1 VATILLTG
9 ASGFI
14 GSRLTHALSTDGHRV
29 VALSRRATADGVAWD
44 PARRWLDSA
53 RLTEIAPDVVVN
65 LAGEP
70 IARRWTPQRRHAIRE
85 SRINATALLADACR
99 RGMICPNVLVSGSA
113 IGYYGAHRGD
123 EVLTESSSNGTDYLA
138 QVSVEW
144 ESAAQPARDAGVRV
158 VTPRTGIVLS
168 PDGGALQ
175 RMLLPFRLGGG
186 GRLGDG
192 SHWMSWISMED
203 MVRALRFC
211 IDTTGVTGPVNCVA
225 PNPVRNTEFAA
236 TLGRV
241 MHRPALVPVPA
252 LALRALFGTMADHT
266 ILASQRVSPNT
277 LAGAGFEFRHP
288 RLEDALRFELRRSS
302 DPAGR

>member
-1 VATILLTG
+1 
-9 ASGFI
+9 
-14 GSRLTHALSTDGHRV
+14 
-29 VALSRRATADGVAWD
+29 LSRRATADGVSWD

-53 RLTEIAPDVVVN
+53 RLTKIAPDVVVN

-70 IARRWTPQRRHAIRE
+70 IARRWTSRRRHAIRE
-85 SRINATALLADACR
+85 SRITATALLADACR
-99 RGMICPNVLVSGSA
+99 RGMIRPRVFVSGSA

-123 EVLTESSSNGTDYLA
+123 EILTESSTTGADFLA
-138 QVSVEW
+138 QVTVEW
-144 ESAAQPARDAGVRV
+144 EAAAQPAGEGGVRV

-168 PDGGALQ
+168 PDGGALE

-192 SHWMSWISMED
+192 THWMSWISMED

-211 IDTTGVTGPVNCVA
+211 IDTTDVSGPVNCVA
-225 PNPVRNTEFAA
+225 PNPVRNSEFAA

-241 MHRPALVPVPA
+241 MHRPALIPVPA

-266 ILASQRVSPNT
+266 ILASQRVSPKR

-288 RLEDALRFELRRSS
+288 RLEDALQFELRRSK